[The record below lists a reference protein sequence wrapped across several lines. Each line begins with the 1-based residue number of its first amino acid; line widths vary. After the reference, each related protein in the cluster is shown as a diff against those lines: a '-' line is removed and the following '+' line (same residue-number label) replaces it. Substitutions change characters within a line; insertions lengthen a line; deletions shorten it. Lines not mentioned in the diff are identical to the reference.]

1 MSERSSS
8 SPAASASDPT
18 TSNDDEQDAAATPP
32 SHTRTIVRDP
42 MVTDEAEGGDAPERA
57 LAPGSTTRLVRR
69 TSMHGA
75 VERWAGWHRP
85 TDQGAVVE
93 IHGHLRARGSDEAEA
108 MLGVMRRA
116 ADVRH
121 AHLVRQL
128 AFGLGVDGA
137 PYVVTERLLGP
148 TLEEHV
154 QARGPLPVE
163 EIYEILA
170 QLTSALAAVHA
181 RGLVHG
187 GLSPCR
193 VLLCRAED
201 GGHFVRLLACDLAAL
216 RGAVA
221 GVSEAVGTA
230 GFVDE
235 DLRGLGRLVRLMC
248 AGASTD
254 LVPPRAPGPALDR
267 WFFAAEAPRENGFTS
282 ARALADA
289 FLEAIGGLTVA
300 RILAEFPRPA
310 REE

>member
-1 MSERSSS
+1 
-8 SPAASASDPT
+8 
-18 TSNDDEQDAAATPP
+18 
-32 SHTRTIVRDP
+32 
-42 MVTDEAEGGDAPERA
+42 
-57 LAPGSTTRLVRR
+57 
-69 TSMHGA
+69 MHGA